1 MSRYDRRT
9 EKCYDEMHAASGKRR
24 RHMTSGWKKRTI
36 GLSALTIAA
45 TLTAGSA
52 TGLIYVPVR
61 VYDGNRFVDSLKPDD
76 FQITVNGSPRNLES
90 FAIVQKDRASGPAA
104 AAPRMFLLC
113 FEMDEVPPRLE
124 KAIDEF
130 FDNGPAENDIVLVQT
145 PLDRWKFTIGP
156 GGPAERRRLSAELK
170 PLLLASI
177 RRGGQTVRQRLMTLR
192 DMAAFDG
199 DEFMISWR
207 ARDIM
212 GQMINEQTINETQY
226 LAFAD
231 YFKTFPG
238 RKDLLIFY
246 REEAF
251 SIPPLFLNDWRQ
263 LAAIRQ
269 ESFDLKRI
277 RTFFTDAGL
286 TFHFIYLSKQKNAKT
301 DIELRGDGPAMKGDF
316 FQAFRDLAV
325 TTGGITATTHDP
337 VFGVRQA
344 TDAADNYYLLAFRPD
359 SPGDESFKEISVKVK
374 TGVFRVFHRAGFIS
388 R

>member
-1 MSRYDRRT
+1 
-9 EKCYDEMHAASGKRR
+9 
-24 RHMTSGWKKRTI
+24 MTNGSMKRTI
-36 GLSALTIAA
+36 GLSILAIAA

-52 TGLIYVPVR
+52 TGGRTSFQAAETAGLISVPVR
-61 VYDGNRFVDSLKPDD
+61 VYDGNRFVDSLGQGD
-76 FQITVNGSPRNLES
+76 FEIMVNGAPRNIES
-90 FAIVQKDRASGPAA
+90 FALVRKNRASATTGSAV
-104 AAPRMFLLC
+104 AAPRVFLLC
-113 FEMDEVPPRLE
+113 FEMEEAPPRLE
-124 KAIDEF
+124 EAIDEF
-130 FDNGPAENDIVLVQT
+130 FGNGPAENDIVLVQT
-145 PLDRWKFTIGP
+145 PLDRWKFTVGP
-156 GGPAERRRLSAELK
+156 GGPAERRRLAAELK
-170 PLLLASI
+170 PLLLASL
-177 RRGGQTVRQRLMTLR
+177 RRGGQSIRQRLITLR

-231 YFKTFPG
+231 YFKAFPG

-251 SIPPLFLNDWRQ
+251 SIPPLFLDDWRQ

-277 RTFFTDAGL
+277 RTFFADAGL
-286 TFHFIYLSKQKNAKT
+286 TFHFLYLRKQKSAKT

-337 VFGVRQA
+337 VFAMRQA
-344 TDAADNYYLLAFRPD
+344 GEAADNYYLLAFRAE
-359 SPGDESFKEISVKVK
+359 SPGEASFKEITVKVK
-374 TGVFRVFHRAGFIS
+374 TGGFKVFHRAGYIE